1 MFDEMKPIL
10 GRNRNHCL
18 KRFHFHHQRD
28 VRLHITR

>member
-10 GRNRNHCL
+10 WRNRNHCL
-18 KRFHFHHQRD
+18 KRFHFHNQRD